1 MADSSADE
9 LSEKIRQ
16 VCQKIDMTA
25 DPEISSPHEISTQE
39 GFRCFSQPITSSMG
53 FYRLTFLIWT
63 FLRFFLFYI

>member
-25 DPEISSPHEISTQE
+25 DPEISSPHETSTQE
-39 GFRCFSQPITSSMG
+39 GFHFQ
-53 FYRLTFLIWT
+53 FNDYQKV
-63 FLRFFLFYI
+63 YH

>member
-1 MADSSADE
+1 MSDCKFKKFSERMADSSADE

-39 GFRCFSQPITSSMG
+39 GFRCFSHPITSP
-53 FYRLTFLIWT
+53 
-63 FLRFFLFYI
+63 

>member
-39 GFRCFSQPITSSMG
+39 GFRCFSHPMTSP
-53 FYRLTFLIWT
+53 
-63 FLRFFLFYI
+63 